1 MCLCQDHVEM
11 AFEYPQGGRLH
22 SLFGQPVVVLSN
34 GVKKCSE
41 SVPCVSVCACHLLF
55 CHQALLKRTWL
66 YLFSTLPSG
75 FYVHW

>member
-55 CHQALLKRTWL
+55 CH
-66 YLFSTLPSG
+66 
-75 FYVHW
+75 